1 LFIEHMFKYLWPAL
15 VWSLVILLLTLTPG
29 EKLPEVGIFQ
39 IDKLVHFFVFALLMF
54 LAAYG
59 LKKVFLVR
67 SINAS
72 AILVSA
78 IYSCA
83 LGVSVEILQL
93 FVPNR
98 SFSWADIIANTI
110 GTGIGYF
117 VFNYVRQ
124 KNIF

>member
-1 LFIEHMFKYLWPAL
+1 MFKYLWPAL
-15 VWSLVILLLTLTPG
+15 VWTLIILILTLTPG

-59 LKKVFLVR
+59 LKKLFLVR
-67 SINAS
+67 NIKGNI
-72 AILVSA
+72 ILVSA
-78 IYSCA
+78 IYSF
-83 LGVSVEILQL
+83 GVGVMVEILQL

-98 SFSWADIIANTI
+98 SFSVADIIANSI

-117 VFNYVRQ
+117 VFNYVRH